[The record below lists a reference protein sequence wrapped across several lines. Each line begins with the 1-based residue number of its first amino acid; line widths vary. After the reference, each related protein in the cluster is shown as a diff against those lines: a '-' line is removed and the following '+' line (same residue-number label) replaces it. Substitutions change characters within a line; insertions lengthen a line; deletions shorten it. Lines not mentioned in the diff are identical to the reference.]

1 MEKAARSREKSLRAF
16 KGREQHVWIRNSRNN
31 RDRLLDSLAGTKGM
45 TTDGSI
51 GAHSCQFLERSV
63 KVDSGGDWS
72 VSRVKS
78 NLRRLRM
85 KLKIAM
91 AVVALFVFASTA
103 GLATAQDTTK
113 TTHKK
118 TRTLTGC
125 LQKGDDANEYK
136 LTTTKGATWE
146 IKSDTVKLEDHVA
159 HTVTITGVVS
169 NATLH
174 GAKEDAKAEA
184 KEHGID
190 KDSTEHGHMTVTDLK
205 MVSDSCS
212 K

>member
-1 MEKAARSREKSLRAF
+1 
-16 KGREQHVWIRNSRNN
+16 
-31 RDRLLDSLAGTKGM
+31 
-45 TTDGSI
+45 
-51 GAHSCQFLERSV
+51 
-63 KVDSGGDWS
+63 
-72 VSRVKS
+72 
-78 NLRRLRM
+78 M
-85 KLKIAM
+85 KLKVAM
-91 AVVALFVFASTA
+91 TVVAMFVFTSTA

-136 LTTTKGATWE
+136 LTTAKGATWE
-146 IKSDTVKLEDHVA
+146 IKSDTVKLGDHVA

-184 KEHGID
+184 KEHGMD
-190 KDSTEHGHMTVTDLK
+190 KNSTEHGHMTVTNLT
-205 MVSDSCS
+205 MVSDTC
-212 K
+212 KK

>member
-1 MEKAARSREKSLRAF
+1 MKA
-16 KGREQHVWIRNSRNN
+16 
-31 RDRLLDSLAGTKGM
+31 
-45 TTDGSI
+45 
-51 GAHSCQFLERSV
+51 
-63 KVDSGGDWS
+63 
-72 VSRVKS
+72 
-78 NLRRLRM
+78 
-85 KLKIAM
+85 KIAM
-91 AVVALFVFASTA
+91 AFLALFMFASTA
-103 GLATAQDTTK
+103 GLATAQDATK

-118 TRTLTGC
+118 TRVLTGC

-136 LTTTKGATWE
+136 LTTAKGGTWE
-146 IKSDTVKLEDHVA
+146 IKSDSLTLGDHVG

-184 KEHGID
+184 KEHGVD
-190 KDSTEHGHMTVTDLK
+190 KDSTEHGHMTVTNLT

>member
-1 MEKAARSREKSLRAF
+1 MKVKITMAFLVLFMFAA
-16 KGREQHVWIRNSRNN
+16 
-31 RDRLLDSLAGTKGM
+31 
-45 TTDGSI
+45 
-51 GAHSCQFLERSV
+51 
-63 KVDSGGDWS
+63 
-72 VSRVKS
+72 
-78 NLRRLRM
+78 
-85 KLKIAM
+85 
-91 AVVALFVFASTA
+91 TA

-125 LQKGDDANEYK
+125 LQKGEDANEYN
-136 LTTTKGATWE
+136 LTTAKGGTWE
-146 IKSDTVKLEDHVA
+146 LHSDSLKLGDHVG

-184 KEHGID
+184 KEHGVA
-190 KDSTEHGHMTVTDLK
+190 KHSTEHGHMTVTYLK

>member
-1 MEKAARSREKSLRAF
+1 MKVKITMAF
-16 KGREQHVWIRNSRNN
+16 
-31 RDRLLDSLAGTKGM
+31 L
-45 TTDGSI
+45 
-51 GAHSCQFLERSV
+51 
-63 KVDSGGDWS
+63 
-72 VSRVKS
+72 
-78 NLRRLRM
+78 
-85 KLKIAM
+85 
-91 AVVALFVFASTA
+91 ALFLFAGIA
-103 GLATAQDTTK
+103 WLAAAQDTTK

-125 LQKGDDANEYK
+125 LQKGDDAHEYK
-136 LTTTKGATWE
+136 LTTAKGGTWE
-146 IKSDTVKLEDHVA
+146 IKSDTLKLGDHVG

-184 KEHGID
+184 KEHGVD
-190 KDSTEHGHMTVTDLK
+190 KDSAEHGHMTVTYLK

>member
-1 MEKAARSREKSLRAF
+1 MKA
-16 KGREQHVWIRNSRNN
+16 
-31 RDRLLDSLAGTKGM
+31 
-45 TTDGSI
+45 
-51 GAHSCQFLERSV
+51 
-63 KVDSGGDWS
+63 
-72 VSRVKS
+72 
-78 NLRRLRM
+78 
-85 KLKIAM
+85 KIAM
-91 AVVALFVFASTA
+91 AFLAVFMFAGTA

-118 TRTLTGC
+118 TRVLTGC

-136 LTTTKGATWE
+136 LTTAKGGTWE
-146 IKSDTVKLEDHVA
+146 IKSDSLKLGDHVG

-184 KEHGID
+184 KEHGVD
-190 KDSTEHGHMTVTDLK
+190 KGSTEHGHMTVTNLTMD
-205 MVSDSCS
+205 SDSCS

>member
-1 MEKAARSREKSLRAF
+1 
-16 KGREQHVWIRNSRNN
+16 
-31 RDRLLDSLAGTKGM
+31 
-45 TTDGSI
+45 
-51 GAHSCQFLERSV
+51 
-63 KVDSGGDWS
+63 
-72 VSRVKS
+72 
-78 NLRRLRM
+78 M
-85 KLKIAM
+85 KLKTAM
-91 AVVALFVFASTA
+91 TVLALFVFTSTA

-136 LTTTKGATWE
+136 LTTAKGATWE
-146 IKSDTVKLEDHVA
+146 IKSDTLKLGDHVA
-159 HTVTITGVVS
+159 HTVTIIGVVS

-190 KDSTEHGHMTVTDLK
+190 KNSTEHGHMTVTDLK